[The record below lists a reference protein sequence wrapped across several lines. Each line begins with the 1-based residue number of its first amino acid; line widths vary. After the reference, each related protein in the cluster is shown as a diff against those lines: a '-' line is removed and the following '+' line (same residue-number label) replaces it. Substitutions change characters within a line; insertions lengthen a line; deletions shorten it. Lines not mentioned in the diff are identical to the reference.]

1 MMRRVR
7 RPWILLPCLAL
18 ACSFNWQSSGSCSAF
33 AGGRQGR
40 CTRRPITPL
49 RAAPAE
55 TARVEL
61 RDETRLL
68 RETVTDLVSE
78 VRLLRQELTGEIQ
91 AETAPVAPTPSETP
105 EAKIPVAPVPASQA
119 SSATASRA
127 AKASSKGPPIGTTA
141 VKVVSA
147 GGDAGDIAD
156 FFLEDQ
162 QVPIGGMSNRRGLN
176 VVVIDSSAGH
186 LLSAK
191 TYDIWGNPLEENRR
205 LAKDLRAVEE
215 DNIVLVA
222 LKDSGGENLDGEALH
237 ALQGLGATLEGR
249 LAFRQGYALI
259 GVKDGEALA
268 ERKGPMVMAEAGAPG
283 SVRSWQGAT
292 DEVLTGCH
300 ATVLQSYSRSRND
313 QGQTY
318 EHATSFVACRPG
330 SASLPSRGGWGLS
343 CRQS

>member
-1 MMRRVR
+1 MELSFKISVR
-7 RPWILLPCLAL
+7 LGFFVPICFR
-18 ACSFNWQSSGSCSAF
+18 WQSSGSSSAF
-33 AGGRQGR
+33 AGGRQER
-40 CTRRPITPL
+40 RTHRPITPV
-49 RAAPAE
+49 RAAPTEA
-55 TARVEL
+55 AREEL

-78 VRLLRQELTGEIQ
+78 VRLLRQELTGEIP
-91 AETAPVAPTPSETP
+91 AETAPVAPTRSETP

-119 SSATASRA
+119 SSVTASRA

-268 ERKGPMVMAEAGAPG
+268 ERKGPMVMAEAKLPFAVRPPQAP
-283 SVRSWQGAT
+283 VRA
-292 DEVLTGCH
+292 
-300 ATVLQSYSRSRND
+300 AR
-313 QGQTY
+313 
-318 EHATSFVACRPG
+318 
-330 SASLPSRGGWGLS
+330 
-343 CRQS
+343 

>member
-1 MMRRVR
+1 MVRRVQ
-7 RPWILLPCLAL
+7 RPWILILLPCFAL
-18 ACSFNWQSSGSCSAF
+18 AWAFIWQSSWSASAF
-33 AGGRQGR
+33 AGGRQARG
-40 CTRRPITPL
+40 THSPITPL
-49 RAAPAE
+49 RAAPTAE
-55 TARVEL
+55 AARVDL
-61 RDETRLL
+61 RNETRLL

-78 VRLLRQELTGEIQ
+78 VRLLRQELTGEVQ
-91 AETAPVAPTPSETP
+91 AETSAPVVPTPSET
-105 EAKIPVAPVPASQA
+105 EAKIPVAPMPASQA
-119 SSATASRA
+119 SPVQTASR
-127 AKASSKGPPIGTTA
+127 AKASSKGPPKGTTA
-141 VKVVSA
+141 IKVVSA

-215 DNIVLVA
+215 GNIVLVA
-222 LKDSGGENLDGEALH
+222 LKDSGGENLDGEAIH

-268 ERKGPMVMAEAGAPG
+268 ERKGPMVMAEAKLPFVVRPPQAP
-283 SVRSWQGAT
+283 VRA
-292 DEVLTGCH
+292 
-300 ATVLQSYSRSRND
+300 AR
-313 QGQTY
+313 
-318 EHATSFVACRPG
+318 
-330 SASLPSRGGWGLS
+330 
-343 CRQS
+343 